1 MIPVFQGD
9 GNLPPGIH
17 WATWQEFSNR
27 FGTTA
32 WRRELLSGLREAL
45 LQLRSAGCQTAY
57 VDGSFVSTEQS
68 PGDYDCCWDTQGVD
82 GRKLDPVLLTFDA
95 GRALQKAKYFGE
107 LFPSMATAN
116 VNEDVFLD
124 FFQVDKETGAAK
136 GIVAIDLRGI
146 L

>member
-1 MIPVFQGD
+1 MIPVFQG
-9 GNLPPGIH
+9 GGILPPGIH

-32 WRRELLSGLREAL
+32 WRRELLNGLREAL
-45 LQLRSAGCQTAY
+45 LQLQSAGCRTAY
-57 VDGSFVSTEQS
+57 VGGSFVSTEQS

-82 GRKLDPVLLTFDA
+82 GRKLDPVLLTFYA
-95 GRALQKAKYFGE
+95 GRVLQKAKYLGE

-116 VNEDVFLD
+116 VNGDVFLD

-136 GIVAIDLRGI
+136 GIVAIDLGGV